1 MFPNVKIN
9 NKELVFAFLYSI
21 YDALMTKKEIDLE
34 KMDKMKAYTLSSFS
48 EIFSE
53 KIKLFSSNCDNFI
66 KYLKSLQ
73 NFKIFEFSE
82 SHYEPDAQLPVLSIK
97 QTHTEKKKIIEDEDI
112 IVPEKSSRGTSFNS
126 LITYDSFKDD
136 FLNSGP
142 EVINNDKTSNLNNN
156 INNINNIND
165 NDKSEKLIKEI
176 EIKEIDKNDG
186 EAETINPNENSIS
199 SNQSGKIA
207 LNDME
212 NRYNNT
218 CLNRS
223 IRYFKVI
230 IIIIVIVILILI
242 GILLGI
248 VFSK

>member
-1 MFPNVKIN
+1 MSKENITFIYSAIIREKHTILTEYTEFSGNFSQIITQIMKDIIIKIKDIPNICRANFYYGKYTIFFLKYKKIYIITMFPNVKIN

-142 EVINNDKTSNLNNN
+142 EVINNDKTRT
-156 INNINNIND
+156 
-165 NDKSEKLIKEI
+165 E
-176 EIKEIDKNDG
+176 
-186 EAETINPNENSIS
+186 
-199 SNQSGKIA
+199 
-207 LNDME
+207 
-212 NRYNNT
+212 
-218 CLNRS
+218 
-223 IRYFKVI
+223 
-230 IIIIVIVILILI
+230 
-242 GILLGI
+242 
-248 VFSK
+248 

>member
-21 YDALMTKKEIDLE
+21 YDALKTKKEIDIE
-34 KMDKMKAYTLSSFS
+34 KMHKMKAYTLSSFS
-48 EIFSE
+48 ETFSE
-53 KIKLFSSNCDNFI
+53 KIKLFSSNSDNFI

-82 SHYEPDAQLPVLSIK
+82 SHYEPDVQLPVLSRM
-97 QTHTEKKKIIEDEDI
+97 QTHTEKKKVMEDEDI
-112 IVPEKSSRGTSFNS
+112 IIPDKNSRGTSFNS
-126 LITYDSFKDD
+126 VITYDSFKDD
-136 FLNSGP
+136 FLNSHP
-142 EVINNDKTSNLNNN
+142 EIINIDKTSNLNNIN
-156 INNINNIND
+156 INNINN
-165 NDKSEKLIKEI
+165 NDKSENLIKEI